1 MWDDGRGC
9 ESDDTF
15 VPDTFSA
22 EKCLELHGGDPM
34 TEQVPFAA
42 ASFAE
47 NPEPRCPC
55 LLQRAMAAKE
65 LETPAREWAQARADL
80 DALA

>member
-1 MWDDGRGC
+1 
-9 ESDDTF
+9 
-15 VPDTFSA
+15 
-22 EKCLELHGGDPM
+22 M